1 MKVLITAS
9 ECAPLVKVGGIAD
22 VIGSLPIVL
31 FEQGVDVRV
40 AIPFYKPLA
49 EKFTSEQNGIYP
61 QKIAERLISYGD
73 KILITNIYLTMLPG
87 TQVPIYLL
95 ENADYIS
102 NGGIYYSPEFMPSPE
117 AEIERFAFFSKAV
130 ADIFAEGLEA
140 EIGGFKPEI
149 IHCNDWHTG
158 MIPQIIQNRSKF
170 IQKKPVKTI
179 FTIHNLAYQGFSRL
193 EVGEKLGINISQDRT
208 LRWDA
213 QDDNLDFVL
222 QGIVGSDFV
231 NTVSEKYAQEIQ
243 TPEYGEGL
251 EEILKARGSR
261 LTGVLNG
268 ISYEIFNPKNDQFI
282 LNKYTTVD
290 WQKGKSENKRM
301 LQEELG
307 LDINPDRPLLGLVS
321 RLAHQK
327 GLDLVA
333 EGVREIIEMG
343 YQVVLLGTG
352 DPFIETKFKE
362 YNESDLKGNIR
373 ALITFSEETA
383 RRIYAS
389 SDMFL
394 VPSRFEPCGLT
405 QMIAMKYGAVPVV
418 RATGGL
424 YDTVKNNQ
432 TGFTY
437 DHLSTEAMLEALRN
451 ALNLYV
457 NDKNRWQ
464 KMVAACML
472 EDFSWKESAK
482 KYIHLYNKVL
492 AL

>member
-31 FEQGVDVRV
+31 LEQGIDIRV
-40 AIPFYKPLA
+40 VIPYYKPLA
-49 EKFTSEQNGIYP
+49 EKFSADTNGAP
-61 QKIAERLISYGD
+61 QKVAERVIPYGG
-73 KILITNIYLTMLPG
+73 KSLLVNVYLTNLPG
-87 TQVPIYLL
+87 THVPIYLI
-95 ENADYIS
+95 ENHDYIS
-102 NGGIYYSPEFMPSPE
+102 NGGIYYSPEYMPSPE
-117 AEIERFAFFSKAV
+117 GEIERFAFFSKAV
-130 ADIFAEGLEA
+130 ADIFSEGPNGDPNQ
-140 EIGGFKPEI
+140 IFQPEI

-158 MIPQIIQNRSKF
+158 MIPQIIQSKGKF
-170 IQKKPVKTI
+170 IGKSAVKTI

-193 EVGEKLGINISQDRT
+193 EVGEKLGLNIKTDRT
-208 LRWDA
+208 LNWDA
-213 QDDNLDFVL
+213 EDDNLDFVL

-231 NTVSEKYAQEIQ
+231 NTVSEKYAEEIQ

-251 EEILKARGSR
+251 EEILKARGAR

-268 ISYEIFNPKNDQFI
+268 ISYEIFNPMNDQYI
-282 LNKYTTVD
+282 KVKYTVVD
-290 WQKGKSENKRM
+290 YKTGKANNKTL
-301 LQEELG
+301 LQQELG
-307 LDINPDRPLLGLVS
+307 LEVNPDKPMLGIIS

-333 EGVREIIEMG
+333 ESVRPIIEMG
-343 YQVVLLGTG
+343 YQIVLLGTG

-362 YNESDLKGNIR
+362 FNDSDLKDNFR

-383 RRIYAS
+383 RKIYAS
-389 SDMFL
+389 ADMFL

-424 YDTVKNNQ
+424 YDTVQNEQ

-437 DHLSTEAMLEALRN
+437 EQLNSEAMLQALRAAIN
-451 ALNLYV
+451 VYLS
-457 NDKNRWQ
+457 DKNKWH
-464 KMVAACML
+464 KLVSSCML
-472 EDFSWKESAK
+472 QDFSWKESAK
-482 KYIHLYNKVL
+482 KYISLYRKVL
-492 AL
+492 SL